1 MASPQSFVASVHQLH
16 PVGDVCPTCDQ
27 PIPHERADEVRRRLE
42 ERAQQQAAELTVAL
56 QEKFDRETAEAAER
70 HRLETE
76 QKLDV
81 ARAEAKAA
89 ALTAANVEIEAAKTA
104 SREAQEALAAKTAE
118 VETARAEMS
127 EQVNAAR
134 QAGVAEVER
143 VRAEAAQNLANA
155 TAAATEAANALAA
168 EQLRIAEAEKASAVE
183 ASAALQVKLNAAE
196 QAKVDAVAQAR
207 AEASEAAQAQLAE
220 AIAAKQAADERVNAA
235 QQEVAAVKA
244 AQDALLK
251 EQREALEADKAT
263 ALSAARSQAFT
274 ENQKLLD
281 KVGELQRSLDK
292 KTAEE
297 LGEGAEIDLFETLK
311 AEFESDRFQRVKKG
325 QPGADIIQTVVH
337 NGQVCGKII
346 YDSKN
351 HNAWRNDFVT
361 KLRADQMA
369 EGAEHAILTVL
380 KFPQGA
386 RQLHFQDGVLV
397 ANPARVAAVVEVL
410 RRHMIQTHTLRM
422 SGQQRMEKTAALYD
436 FITSD
441 QCAGMFERLDT
452 HTQKLLDIQVAE
464 RTAHEKVWKE
474 QGLAIRGAQ
483 KVQAEMQ
490 NQIDAIIGTAS
501 VAEPGL

>member
-1 MASPQSFVASVHQLH
+1 MAIPQSVASVHHLH
-16 PVGDVCPTCDQ
+16 PVGDVCPTCEQ

-42 ERAQQQAAELTVAL
+42 ERSRQQAAELTAAL

-76 QKLDV
+76 QMLGV

-89 ALTAANVEIEAAKTA
+89 ALTEANAEIEAAKTT
-104 SREAQEALAAKTAE
+104 SRLAEEALAAKSAEAEAAHAQTAE
-118 VETARAEMS
+118 LVA
-127 EQVNAAR
+127 QAR
-134 QAGVAEVER
+134 QAGAAEVER
-143 VRAEAAQNLANA
+143 VRSEAADALAKA

-168 EQLRIAEAEKASAVE
+168 DQLRALEAEKAAAVE
-183 ASAALQVKLNAAE
+183 AGASLQLKLEAAE
-196 QAKVDAVAQAR
+196 QAKADAVTQAR
-207 AEASEAAQAQLAE
+207 AEVAEMAQAQLAE
-220 AIAAKQAADERVNAA
+220 ALAAKQAAEDQASAA
-235 QQEVAAVKA
+235 QAEITTVKA
-244 AQDALLK
+244 SQEALLK
-251 EQREALEADKAT
+251 EQREALEADKAN
-263 ALSAARSQAFT
+263 ALSAARAQAFAET
-274 ENQKLLD
+274 QKALD
-281 KVGELQRSLDK
+281 KVGDLQRALDK

-311 AEFESDRFQRVKKG
+311 GQFEDDRFTRVKKG
-325 QPGADIIQTVVH
+325 LPGADIIQTVIH

-351 HNAWRNDFVT
+351 HNAWRNDFVA

-369 EGAEHAILTVL
+369 EGAEHAVLTVL

-386 RQLHFQDGVLV
+386 RQLHFQDGVLI

-422 SGQQRMEKTAALYD
+422 SRQQRAEKTAALYD
-436 FITSD
+436 FITSE
-441 QCAGMFERLDT
+441 QCAGMFERLDI

-483 KVQAEMQ
+483 KVQAELQ
-490 NQIDAIIGTAS
+490 NQIDAILGTARS
-501 VAEPGL
+501 AETE

>member
-1 MASPQSFVASVHQLH
+1 MASPQSSVASVHHLH
-16 PVGDVCPTCDQ
+16 PVGEVCPTCDQ
-27 PIPHERADEVRRRLE
+27 PIPHERAEEVHRRLE
-42 ERAQQQAAELTVAL
+42 ERARQQAADLTAAL
-56 QEKFDRETAEAAER
+56 QEKFDRETIEAAER
-70 HRLETE
+70 HKLETQ
-76 QKLDV
+76 QKLEV

-89 ALTAANVEIEAAKTA
+89 ALVAANVEIEAAKAA
-104 SREAQEALAAKTAE
+104 SRLAQDALATKTAE
-118 VETARAEMS
+118 VETARAEMA
-127 EQVNAAR
+127 EQVT
-134 QAGVAEVER
+134 QAQRAGLAEVER
-143 VRAEAAQNLANA
+143 VRTEAAQKLAAA

-168 EQLRIAEAEKASAVE
+168 EQLRIVEADKVAAVE
-183 ASAALQVKLNAAE
+183 VSAGLQVKLEAAE
-196 QAKVDAVAQAR
+196 KAKIDAVAQAR
-207 AEASEAAQAQLAE
+207 AKVSETAQVQVAE
-220 AIAAKQAADERVNAA
+220 AVAAKQAAEQQVTSA
-235 QQEVAAVKA
+235 QQEVAAIKA
-244 AQDALLK
+244 GQEALLM

-263 ALSAARSQAFT
+263 ALSVARSQAFT

-297 LGEGAEIDLFETLK
+297 LGEGAEIDLFDTLK

-380 KFPQGA
+380 KFPQGV

-397 ANPARVAAVVEVL
+397 ANPARVGAVVEVL
-410 RRHMIQTHTLRM
+410 RRHMIQTHTLRL
-422 SGQQRMEKTAALYD
+422 SGQQRAEKTAALYD

-441 QCAGMFERLDT
+441 QCAGMFERLDS

-464 RTAHEKVWKE
+464 RSAHEKVWKE

-490 NQIDAIIGTAS
+490 NQIEAIIGTAS
-501 VAEPGL
+501 AAEPGQ